1 MSLVRSVL
9 AVLVGFAFFAIVAGV
24 ATPYAMRAFGVE
36 EVASFEMGFFMANLA
51 YVVVAALVAGYVAGR
66 VAGRLE
72 IAHAAAV
79 GLAMIVTAFLAMRQ
93 RGAVVP
99 GPYELTTAG
108 CGPLSAMVG
117 AGVAMLQRLR
127 AQRRFGIK

>member
-1 MSLVRSVL
+1 LRLVRSLL
-9 AVLVGFAFFAIVAGV
+9 AVLLGFAFFALVTGLV
-24 ATPYAMRAFGVE
+24 TPYAMRAFGVA
-36 EVASFEMGFFMANLA
+36 EVASFEMSFFMANLS
-51 YVVVAALVAGYVAGR
+51 VVVLAALVAGYFTGR

-79 GLAMIVTAFLAMRQ
+79 GIAMIVAAFLAMRQ
-93 RGAVVP
+93 RGAVMP

-108 CGPLSAMVG
+108 CGPISAMVG

-127 AQRRFGIK
+127 RDRTQR

>member
-1 MSLVRSVL
+1 LTLVRSLL
-9 AVLVGFAFFAIVAGV
+9 AVVLGFALFAMVTGLV
-24 ATPYAMRAFGVE
+24 TPYAMRTFGVA

-51 YVVVAALVAGYVAGR
+51 YVVLAALAAGYLTGR
-66 VAGRLE
+66 VVGRFE

-79 GLAMIVTAFLAMRQ
+79 GIAIIVAAFLAMRQ
-93 RGAVVP
+93 RGAIMP

-108 CGPLSAMVG
+108 CGPISAMVG

-127 AQRRFGIK
+127 HAKHGKV